1 MEFAKQSILAICFIA
16 TLTQSA
22 AAQCKSCQQQNVGPG
37 TEMTQMINR
46 LGLGSDCSRC
56 KALADQMDRCG
67 PEWVLANFD
76 HVASRTI
83 SNARNL
89 GHRMGPVR
97 RMGVRMLVRTAIRR
111 TR

>member
-1 MEFAKQSILAICFIA
+1 
-16 TLTQSA
+16 
-22 AAQCKSCQQQNVGPG
+22 
-37 TEMTQMINR
+37 MINR

-97 RMGVRMLVRTAIRR
+97 RMGVRMLVRTAVRR